1 MIEIVDLSENLNI
14 IITHMSPSERVQMN
28 KTLLRVL

>member
-14 IITHMSPSERVQMN
+14 ITHMSASERVQMN